1 MTRYYCNVGHMD
13 VEKQIRTANKLAT
26 KYGVRVLP
34 DDIIRRHS
42 CVQFTWYSERNVM
55 MYRDMT
61 CDYNGVEVSAGVNN
75 LGEM

>member
-13 VEKQIRTANKLAT
+13 VEKQIWTANKLAT

-34 DDIIRRHS
+34 KSMIRDIK
-42 CVQFTWYSERNVM
+42 CLQFVWYSDTM
-55 MYRDMT
+55 SML
-61 CDYNGVEVSAGVNN
+61 YNRKYDLEGVQISAGCNN